1 MQPAPY
7 HEPDVSL
14 AASAADDPVPA
25 APARDI
31 GAFFADDG
39 KRRQDIGGFEDMYA
53 DIVHYIIRC
62 THRIWEEGGI
72 GLLYTH
78 YAHNL
83 PFHTT
88 EGTVY
93 GRDAVIAS
101 TQRTQAAYPDLRLF
115 GDEVIWA
122 QNGEAYHSSHRLTHS
137 GTNLG
142 WSVYGP
148 PTGRRFRRLAVAHC
162 VVRDNFIVEEW
173 LARDELALIRA
184 LGLDEE
190 ELARR
195 LGAAELEAKGG
206 PRPVPAEVSRLRGQL
221 PPEER
226 PEETP
231 EGMEPAEHLVRAM
244 FHRVWNWRRLDLIG
258 DYYSPAAVI
267 ETSTARK
274 LHGPRALRHHILE
287 WLGGFSDIA
296 LTVCHTMSN
305 KRAGGVMVATR
316 WRLDG
321 IHDGPGRWGEP
332 TGRRISLLGF
342 SHHLVAED
350 RISAEWTV
358 FDEFALLKQ
367 IHAPDPLLTADPSA
381 PPPDEPPVEDDIP
394 APPPEADDE

>member
-1 MQPAPY
+1 MVAAY

-14 AASAADDPVPA
+14 AAARPEDPVA
-25 APARDI
+25 AVPGRDI

-39 KRRQDIGGFEDMYA
+39 KRRQDIDGFEDVYA

-83 PFHTT
+83 PLHTS

-93 GRDAVIAS
+93 GREAVIAS
-101 TQRTQAAYPDLRLF
+101 TQRTQAAYPDLRLY
-115 GDEVIWA
+115 GDEVVWA
-122 QNGEAYHSSHRLTHS
+122 QYGDSYHSSHRLNHS

-148 PTGRRFRRLAVAHC
+148 PTGRKFRRLAVAHC

-184 LGLDEE
+184 LGLDEV

-195 LGAAELEAKGG
+195 LGAVEREAGGG
-206 PRPVPAEVSRLRGQL
+206 PRLVPAGIARLRGQL
-221 PPEER
+221 PPSPT

-231 EGMEPAEHLVRAM
+231 EGMEPAEHLVRTM
-244 FHRVWNWRRLDLIG
+244 FGRVWNWRRLDLIG
-258 DYYSPAAVI
+258 DFYSPAAVVEI
-267 ETSTARK
+267 STARK
-274 LHGPRALRHHILE
+274 LHGPQAVRHNLLE
-287 WLGGFSDIA
+287 WLGGFSDLA

-305 KRAGGVMVATR
+305 RRAGGVMTAAR

-321 IHDGPGRWGEP
+321 THDGPGRWGEP

-342 SHHLVAED
+342 SHHLVVDD

-367 IHAPDPLLTADPSA
+367 IHAPEPLLVPDSGARPQEQVPGDP
-381 PPPDEPPVEDDIP
+381 
-394 APPPEADDE
+394 PPPESEAADE